1 MMGKIKILNIIDI
14 LIILECHRVIKNKR
28 TDTAAAPNSTIMPQ
42 DDKNDKMVDRMLSR
56 KSGVR
61 NSAKA
66 QTSRPAGDII
76 SRQFT
81 PSASQAVTTA
91 AQRRISNLTA
101 KFYIEPSKK
110 LPVLD
115 VCRLLICFWT
125 LILLPLT
132 RTNITFFCSFF
143 ILIYI
148 LSSSSSL
155 SSSSLSSSSLSYIF
169 FYCHLHTCNST
180 RSSLDP
186 QFFHLSFGR

>member
-1 MMGKIKILNIIDI
+1 
-14 LIILECHRVIKNKR
+14 
-28 TDTAAAPNSTIMPQ
+28 MPQ

-76 SRQFT
+76 YRQINNPT
-81 PSASQAVTTA
+81 ASQAKSQAVTTA
-91 AQRRISNLTA
+91 AQRRISNLTS
-101 KFYIEPSKK
+101 KFYIEPSQT

-132 RTNITFFCSFF
+132 RTNITFFV
-143 ILIYI
+143 
-148 LSSSSSL
+148 LSS
-155 SSSSLSSSSLSYIF
+155 F
-169 FYCHLHTCNST
+169 
-180 RSSLDP
+180 
-186 QFFHLSFGR
+186 

>member
-28 TDTAAAPNSTIMPQ
+28 RHRAAAPNSTTMPQ

-155 SSSSLSSSSLSYIF
+155 SSSSLSYIF

>member
-1 MMGKIKILNIIDI
+1 
-14 LIILECHRVIKNKR
+14 
-28 TDTAAAPNSTIMPQ
+28 MPQ

-132 RTNITFFCSFF
+132 RTNITFFVLYSF
-143 ILIYI
+143 
-148 LSSSSSL
+148 
-155 SSSSLSSSSLSYIF
+155 
-169 FYCHLHTCNST
+169 
-180 RSSLDP
+180 
-186 QFFHLSFGR
+186 